1 MSIKSLLSAAVSAA
15 CLLFMLD
22 TPAGAQAPPVKPA
35 AVPAAPPK
43 VDPTGWVSPAVLE
56 KMYEEAEKA
65 FSEKQYDTAITKIH
79 ILLKAI
85 GDNKDMPLELLYF
98 NIGLANLLGN
108 KLPEAETAFLD
119 CVKRFPNHE
128 FTSRCHLGIGRSLM
142 QQDNAE
148 KKQRAVEAL
157 NAAMKDPK
165 CRSQAG
171 LWLGQ
176 LFIEL
181 KKPDEALKVFR
192 NLIGADVRTPQQT
205 MAAVEVVGLLAEIG
219 KIDDLVPYLD
229 YLGHQAGIRDSL
241 AWFSNQVVVRGDEL
255 VAKAEETIG
264 SPLFETALC
273 IYRAIP
279 SHSQIVE
286 TQTSA
291 LDVMRKKCKLL
302 EDRVAKEQSDAI
314 NKRSN
319 ATELVET
326 LKPFIKDTEASLAAI
341 EKITT
346 FDAAL
351 LMRRGRCLAYLE
363 RNGEALLCFR
373 TLRTQFPDAKE
384 TESAAYAEIFIYNKL
399 KDSTEIKEK
408 CDLFLTKYPK
418 SERAAQVATLA
429 GEILLQKG
437 DWAEIGAFFRDLATR
452 FPKAENLDNFV
463 FYQALALFQSAN
475 FIESTPLFEQFLK
488 DFPNSER
495 VETVLYYLAMSN
507 FFSNKYKETIASCK
521 EYLAK
526 YPEGHYAGDMI
537 YRLAFI
543 DFNDK
548 GDKSAPADQQA
559 AYKKKMADKITS
571 ELADFLTKYPNN
583 AANGAMYC
591 LMGDTYRRMNQNDAA
606 ITAYQEAVKTDS
618 LDDVIQY
625 ALDSATPLM
634 QAKKDWE
641 GIAKMHGDFITRKS
655 DSQLAM
661 LSIIQIVRALTF
673 AGKSAEASEMLAT
686 NLKNRIGDPTG
697 EQVEALIDE
706 LVKSVVPRR
715 KAKDLDIEAIDK
727 QLVDLLN
734 KIVVGQES
742 ATANARI
749 YYARAR
755 LAQMLKR
762 NDLSD
767 TYLKGIATSNA
778 QDPKALSPALLAS
791 SGDILLKNGDLEG
804 AEAMYMRLKDRYK
817 DSMFSDAGPVGLGF
831 IELARKKPE
840 EALKIFDDA
849 MENNSGI
856 SRFKEGTLGKLQAL
870 VELEKY
876 ETAEKLAEQIV
887 SDKTFRGETAGKAYL
902 LWGLAYRQQAAK
914 SSSISPAVAKDFQA
928 KAHGVFQRVYT
939 AYVSTPEICAEA
951 YWQAYE
957 IAKELGDN
965 TLANDTLKILANHP
979 KLLKTK
985 RSQDAQKLDK

>member
-1 MSIKSLLSAAVSAA
+1 
-15 CLLFMLD
+15 MLD

-119 CVKRFPNHE
+119 CVKRFPKHE

-157 NAAMKDPK
+157 KVAMDDSK

-176 LFIEL
+176 LFMAL
-181 KKPDEALKVFR
+181 NKPDEALKVFR

-319 ATELVET
+319 ATELVEI
-326 LKPFIKDTEASLAAI
+326 LKPFIKDTETSLAAI

-548 GDKSAPADQQA
+548 GDESAPADQQA

-591 LMGDTYRRMNQNDAA
+591 LMADTYRRMNQNDAA
-606 ITAYQEAVKTDS
+606 ITAYQESVKTDS

-634 QAKKDWE
+634 QAKKDWD
-641 GIAKMHGDFITRKS
+641 GIAKMHGDFITRKPE
-655 DSQLAM
+655 SQLAM
-661 LSIIQIVRALTF
+661 LSTIWVKRALTF
-673 AGKSAEASEMLAT
+673 AGKSAEASEILAT
-686 NLKNRIGDPTG
+686 YLKNRIGDPTG

-706 LVKSVVPRR
+706 LVKTLVPRK
-715 KAKDLDIEAIDK
+715 KAKDIDIDAIDK
-727 QLVDLLN
+727 QLVDHLN
-734 KIVVGQES
+734 KITADKQN
-742 ATANARI
+742 ATTAARI
-749 YYARAR
+749 DYARAH

-762 NDLSD
+762 TDLSD
-767 TYLKGIATSNA
+767 RYLQGIAIANA
-778 QDPKALSPALLAS
+778 KDPSALSPTLLALC
-791 SGDILLKNGDLEG
+791 GDFLVKVGDLDG
-804 AEAMYMRLKDRYK
+804 AQAMFRKLSERFP
-817 DSMFSDAGPVGLGF
+817 DSIVVDAAPVGLGDVA
-831 IELARKKPE
+831 LARHNPE
-840 EALKIFDDA
+840 EALGIFNGFLEKKPGDFRLKQA
-849 MENNSGI
+849 M
-856 SRFKEGTLGKLQAL
+856 LGKLQAL
-870 VELEKY
+870 VELNQLES
-876 ETAEKLAEQIV
+876 AIKLALGIV
-887 SDKTFRGETAGKAYL
+887 EDKAFRGETAGKAYL
-902 LWGLAYRQQAAK
+902 LLARAYRQQAA
-914 SSSISPAVAKDFQA
+914 AQA
-928 KAHGVFQRVYT
+928 GDKVRELLQKAHFIYQRVYT

-957 IAKELGDN
+957 TALKLGDEA
-965 TLANDTLKILANHP
+965 LAEQNLHALKEHP
-979 KLLKTK
+979 KLHNTPHHKK
-985 RSQDAQKLDK
+985 AMEMPE